1 MLSRFVKRHSGFTRR
16 FAVVIPEMVLV
27 TMVMDV
33 VPVTCTD
40 IRATILSMSS
50 ISLDNYY
57 YLLLRPREGWSMA
70 KDATLSR
77 RVVMTTRSCCI
88 RTNGKYKAQPSLG
101 CLTQAHK

>member
-33 VPVTCTD
+33 VPVTCTN

-50 ISLDNYY
+50 ISLDKLVIIDLYD
-57 YLLLRPREGWSMA
+57 LQSLQQRVARQHDIVDSF
-70 KDATLSR
+70 LS
-77 RVVMTTRSCCI
+77 
-88 RTNGKYKAQPSLG
+88 GKLQGRGAGQG
-101 CLTQAHK
+101 